1 MNYEDMNINQINANV
16 TREVFG
22 CHGWEFSENGGDCS
36 FYHCGVD
43 GNGYYEQAV
52 LDYCNN
58 PSDAW
63 TIIVE
68 NKINIEWRDSLKL
81 HPLAKGTGGNACH
94 WSDKNPLRAAMIC
107 FLKMKDA
114 ENGR

>member
-1 MNYEDMNINQINANV
+1 MNYEDMNIDQINANV

-63 TIIVE
+63 PIIVE
-68 NKINIEWRDSLKL
+68 SRITVTPYDDENQGWFATYDTSFFID
-81 HPLAKGTGGNACH
+81 H
-94 WSDKNPLRAAMIC
+94 KNPLRAAMIC

>member
-1 MNYEDMNINQINANV
+1 MNYEDMSDHEINMAV
-16 TREVFG
+16 TCIENK
-22 CHGWEFSENGGDCS
+22 CQGWSVLGDNS
-36 FYHCGVD
+36 GFYHCGVD
-43 GNGYYEQAV
+43 GGGFYEV
-52 LDYCNN
+52 ECVDYCNN

-63 TIIVE
+63 PIIVD

-107 FLKMKDA
+107 FLKMKDS